1 MAGKGTPDEVQG
13 CLIHKDGSA
22 AMGKNGGKAADSIL
36 TLEEALRQFA
46 RKRGQ
51 AGVFHRCRLQGMDA
65 RGRFQPDPR
74 RALGRSGVDGGG
86 NQVAVTAS
94 LLSGARSEARLALV
108 EK

>member
-51 AGVFHRCRLQGMDA
+51 AGVKTKEQTAPDTNVHYAASSAKVERESDA
-65 RGRFQPDPR
+65 TAGRGLKSADDGACASVRHKPPN
-74 RALGRSGVDGGG
+74 GGV
-86 NQVAVTAS
+86 
-94 LLSGARSEARLALV
+94 
-108 EK
+108 